1 MTRLNLLQ
9 SGWLRSK
16 PYYTENLMWSG
27 TWKFDSKKQKNQQ
40 SIIMLRMQKNYK
52 NSGVFCETKCMLSF
66 LKETFTSD

>member
-27 TWKFDSKKQKNQQ
+27 TWKFDSKKQRNQQ
-40 SIIMLRMQKNYK
+40 SIIVLRMQKK
-52 NSGVFCETKCMLSF
+52 TTKIVVYF
-66 LKETFTSD
+66 VKRNVY